1 MVTCIYEAITIYKT
15 GKGGFQIMNNEVVP
29 GGKNIVLIGFM
40 GVGKTTIGRLLAEKI
55 ERTFIDIDQEIES
68 EYQMP
73 ITEIF
78 SELGEKAFRE
88 KEKNAMKNYCK
99 QKLMVLSFAGR
110 AFMQEE
116 IRETCLTNCIVLHLD
131 TSWEA
136 WKERL
141 SLLVD
146 SRPVLQEK
154 TLEEIEAL
162 FHERKKLYKAHSKIV
177 TDGLK
182 EEDIADQVMASLE
195 GEEISGSIF

>member
-1 MVTCIYEAITIYKT
+1 
-15 GKGGFQIMNNEVVP
+15 MNNEVVP

-40 GVGKTTIGRLLAEKI
+40 GVGKTTIGRLLAEKL
-55 ERTFIDIDQEIES
+55 ERPFIDIDQEIES

-88 KEKNAMKNYCK
+88 KEKNVIKNYCK
-99 QKLMVLSFAGR
+99 QKQKVLSLGGG

-116 IRETCLTNCIVLHLD
+116 IRETCLANSIVVHLD
-131 TSWEA
+131 ISWEA

-141 SLLVD
+141 SLLVE
-146 SRPVLQEK
+146 SRPVLQGK
-154 TLEEIEAL
+154 TLEEVEVL
-162 FHERKKLYKAHSKIV
+162 FYERQSFYKGHTQII
-177 TDGLK
+177 TDGLT

>member
-1 MVTCIYEAITIYKT
+1 
-15 GKGGFQIMNNEVVP
+15 MNNEVVP

-88 KEKNAMKNYCK
+88 KEKNVIKNYCK
-99 QKLMVLSFAGR
+99 QKQMVLSLGGG

-146 SRPVLQEK
+146 SRPVLQGK